1 MVDGRLMMITFPMYN
16 VALLFKQHL
25 TDKIPPSSSSSF
37 FFAINQQN
45 SIINREEREKRHFK
59 DKCLPFFSL
68 ERDIHHTGNTTNGSD
83 GCGSNEKLNING
95 TNSSH
100 SSASGKKKK
109 CKRRHR

>member
-1 MVDGRLMMITFPMYN
+1 MGDVRLMMITFPMYN

-25 TDKIPPSSSSSF
+25 TDKISSF
-37 FFAINQQN
+37 VINQQN
-45 SIINREEREKRHFK
+45 SIINQKRHFK
-59 DKCLPFFSL
+59 DKCLYFFSLSL
-68 ERDIHHTGNTTNGSD
+68 ERDIHLTGNTTNGSD